1 MKKITIILVFILIAI
16 TMQSCQHF
24 FYYFINKYDNR
35 EYYHLSYDKNNE
47 NNIDTLIVI
56 RANTMNITSS
66 SLDLYC
72 NNIDLSFKF
81 YKSDKIKVNIKDTNL
96 TLKYNQKIVNLG
108 RVNKYY
114 DIREQKNK
122 YFFDDNGIADINY
135 QLLGAYDKD
144 YNNLE
149 TKCKTISFSFEPGL
163 KEGDTLT
170 LFTNGILTYENGT
183 KILPDS
189 INIIVPD

>member
-1 MKKITIILVFILIAI
+1 MKKITIILTFIVIAI
-16 TMQSCQHF
+16 SLQSCQYF
-24 FYYFINKYDNR
+24 FYFFVNKYDIR

-47 NNIDTLIVI
+47 NKIDTLIVI
-56 RANTMNITSS
+56 KANTMNITSR
-66 SLDLYC
+66 SLELYC
-72 NNIDLSFKF
+72 NNIDLSFIF
-81 YKSDKIKVNIKDTNL
+81 YIRDKVNLKDTNL
-96 TLKYNQKIVNLG
+96 TLNYNQKIVNLG

>member
-1 MKKITIILVFILIAI
+1 MKKLAIILVFIFIAI
-16 TMQSCQHF
+16 TMQSCQYF
-24 FYYFINKYDNR
+24 FYFFVNKYDIR

-47 NNIDTLIVI
+47 NKIDTLIVI
-56 RANTMNITSS
+56 KANTMNITSR
-66 SLDLYC
+66 SLELYC
-72 NNIDLSFKF
+72 NNIDLSFIF
-81 YKSDKIKVNIKDTNL
+81 YKRDKVNLKDTNL
-96 TLKYNQKIVNLG
+96 ILKYNKKIVNLE

-135 QLLGAYDKD
+135 LPLESNVTR
-144 YNNLE
+144 YNILE
-149 TKCKTISFSFEPGL
+149 TKRRTISFSFEPGL